1 MGIVAVNDLMY
12 LAVLQRQL
20 GRFPGQ
26 VTMVLDGFVCVCGGE
41 KVRSLESYALPA
53 VAMHRSNPQKV
64 PVHSPAPV
72 ANFPPAAAASRTDTR
87 ALGPASAPPAPPAP
101 AASDPSTARS

>member
-26 VTMVLDGFVCVCGGE
+26 VTMVLDGFVCVWEE
-41 KVRSLESYALPA
+41 KVRSLDGYALPA
-53 VAMHRSNPQKV
+53 VAIHRSNPQKV

-72 ANFPPAAAASRTDTR
+72 VFSFPFVM
-87 ALGPASAPPAPPAP
+87 LFVLIYFYLLFHLLFNYGPLS
-101 AASDPSTARS
+101 SSNC